1 MLLFKTEVK
10 NMTEGL
16 TQQLHNYIS
25 QRFSLSKVL
34 NLLLDKSHSHLIE
47 ITGKAGS
54 GKSYL
59 IKPLMETLQ
68 NTYEKVYFYSPH
80 PLYLNQF
87 SLLLHII
94 SDVEPDALEEFY
106 QEYNQQYRTGRKYDF
121 FYYLTEQLNRH
132 NLLTPRAII
141 IDDGDILDKY
151 SRDYLQYLVQYAE
164 DSGIQIVFLSQQ
176 RLFPFAHWEIV
187 PPLTVED
194 VQNIIQLAFPEA
206 VENVGK
212 ESEIL
217 QKIVEGNMLIL
228 EKIFNDMQLGE
239 NGTEFDLTPFLDKNY
254 DPLQIYFETLEN
266 LPENQKE
273 LLLSMFILDQKF
285 NEDNIKNISGKK
297 NIKKDL
303 EKLYNA
309 GLIEHPDLNWVV
321 QKKVSMMIWLEQ
333 HPEALSSPLIQKL
346 LDNLAEDKSEEQIK
360 VKILMQMNKY
370 EASAFEAVIK
380 ELENLSDNDSL
391 LQLYQY
397 QLQHTKKPDIQM
409 LIHKNIGLAYANSN
423 KKDEAIEYL
432 RQSLHICTENFLP
445 AEEIVYLLA
454 SNLFAVNSTAF
465 ALEIIN
471 KYSPETIDPYWKLKI
486 LLLKA
491 DILGETEDYD
501 SALEE
506 LEKISHQST
515 SINDKDKRL
524 LLQGEARKIK
534 GKILYYINEWEQSEE
549 NFKEAEKFFS
559 LANDHSGLAAVYN
572 NLAVLYMFQGDW
584 DRSEQYFLKSLA
596 LEKEHFNLNGISIC
610 YNNLGGLMDDKG
622 DGQKSLMYLE
632 EALKLQK
639 MLNEPYNIT
648 NIYNNI
654 GITWM
659 DHNEYDKAEEA
670 LKNSL
675 QTAIDFGFYRN
686 IIASLNNLGAL
697 YFKKGDWAQS
707 IALYE
712 QAIKKSEENNFT
724 EGLLRSFNNLGEV
737 YEKQDEL
744 TLAYDLY
751 FKGLEL
757 LPSVNDDFIKADLY
771 GNLGSVLTKLHKFK
785 EAYTYLVESLDF
797 FKSINARDKIIEGY
811 QKQAYYFILTRNYD
825 SAEYYLT
832 EAMNMASEGN
842 RLFELGKIHYLRA
855 LLERKNL
862 ESAKEHLHQAIEL
875 FVETS
880 NNYELSL
887 ANYEL
892 AEVLFD
898 LKEWE
903 AALEILKTNKKI
915 LQKYGSIK
923 LLEKNDILMQKISRE
938 YSSQLRDVK
947 FEENLLNQ
955 FYEITQRLNTISDLD
970 VLIEQTLSGLIDI
983 SEADGGIL
991 CLHRSETVPDSWE
1004 YKIFQNF
1011 SSENKYYD
1019 IFMNLCNMAY
1029 NTNSIKDFKQPHF
1042 APSYNHI
1049 IVLPLFIRKNVLG
1062 TVLLFAQSGSH
1073 YFSERIIN
1081 LLSALTNQAI
1091 VTIENIRSAGLEKT
1105 HNSIREQLN
1114 MGNVYS
1120 DIIGQSPEML
1130 KIFDIIE
1137 KVKDTPT
1144 TVLLEGPSGTG
1155 KELLARALHYRSNRR
1170 NKAFVAQYCGALPET
1185 LLESELFGHVKG
1197 SFTGAAYDKKGL
1209 FEIADGGTFFLD
1221 EIADITPSTQ
1231 AKLLRFLQ
1239 EGEIKRVG
1247 STKTEKVDV
1256 RVVCATNVPLEE
1268 RVKSGAFRLDLYY
1281 RLNVIRIEVPPLKNR
1296 TGDIPLLAIH
1306 FLDKYNTRMGKNVQG
1321 FTDEAMK
1328 MLEQYDWP
1336 GNVRQLENEIERAVT
1351 LAEDA
1356 SFIRGTDF
1364 SDEVRRYIENQ
1375 KTISI
1380 LSGRKTLKDAMEELE
1395 RKMIQDAMEAFD
1407 WNQTQAAKE
1416 LGISRQGL
1424 IQKLKRYN
1432 LYKEGE

>member
-1 MLLFKTEVK
+1 
-10 NMTEGL
+10 MTEGL
-16 TQQLHNYIS
+16 TQKLHNYIS

-34 NLLLDKSHSHLIE
+34 NLLQDQSNSHLVE

-59 IKPLMETLQ
+59 IKPLMEALQ
-68 NTYEKVYFYSPH
+68 QFYEKVYFFSPH
-80 PLYLNQF
+80 PFYFNQF
-87 SLLLHII
+87 STLLLIL
-94 SDVEPDALEEFY
+94 SDIELNTLQEFY
-106 QEYNQQYRTGRKYDF
+106 QEYNKLYRTGRKYDF
-121 FYYLTEQLNRH
+121 FYYITEQLNRQ
-132 NLLTPRAII
+132 NLLSPRALI

-151 SRDYLQYLVQYAE
+151 SCDYLQYLVQYAE
-164 DSGIQIVFLSQQ
+164 DSGIQIVFLSRQ
-176 RLFPFAHWEIV
+176 RLFPFAQWELV
-187 PPLTVED
+187 PPLTGED
-194 VQNIIQLAFPEA
+194 VQHMIQLAFPE
-206 VENVGK
+206 VGENISK

-217 QKIVEGNMLIL
+217 QKIAEGNLLIL
-228 EKIFNDMQLGE
+228 EKIFNDMQAKKA
-239 NGTEFDLTPFLDKNY
+239 GTKFDLTPFLDKTY
-254 DPLQIYFETLEN
+254 DPLQIYFETVSN
-266 LPENQKE
+266 LPVSQKE

-285 NEDNIKNISGKK
+285 NEE
-297 NIKKDL
+297 NIKKIIGSKNINKDL
-303 EKLYNA
+303 EILYNT
-309 GLIEHPDLNWVV
+309 GLIEHPDRNWVV
-321 QKKVSMMIWLEQ
+321 QKKGSLVAWLEQ
-333 HPEALSSPLIQKL
+333 HPDSLSPTLKQKI
-346 LDNLAEDKSEEQIK
+346 LDVLSEDKTDEQVK
-360 VKILMQMNKY
+360 VNILMRMNKY
-370 EASAFEAVIK
+370 EASAFETVIK
-380 ELENLSDNDSL
+380 ELEQLSDNENL
-391 LQLYQY
+391 LTLYQY
-397 QLQHTKKPDIQM
+397 QLEHTKKPTTQM
-409 LIHKNIGLAYANSN
+409 LIHKNMGLAYANSN
-423 KKDEAIEYL
+423 KKDDAIEQL
-432 RQSLHICTENFLP
+432 RQSLHICTENSLP

-454 SNLFAVNSTAF
+454 SNLYDVNSTAF
-465 ALEIIN
+465 ALEIIDT
-471 KYSPETIDPYWKLKI
+471 YSPETIDPYWKLKI
-486 LLLKA
+486 MLLKA
-491 DILGETEDYD
+491 DILGETEEYEA
-501 SALEE
+501 ALEE

-515 SINDKDKRL
+515 TINDKNKRF
-524 LLQGEARKIK
+524 LLQGEVRKVK
-534 GKILYYINEWEQSEE
+534 GKILYYINEWEQCEE
-549 NFKEAEKFFS
+549 NFKEAEKFYN
-559 LANDHSGLAAVYN
+559 LANDHFGLAAVYN
-572 NLAVLYMFQGDW
+572 NLAVLYMCQGDW
-584 DRSEQYFLKSLA
+584 DRSEQYFLKSLN

-622 DGQKSLMYLE
+622 DAQKSLMYLE

-686 IIASLNNLGAL
+686 IVASLNNLGAL

-707 IALYE
+707 IAFYE

-737 YEKQDEL
+737 YEKQDEV

-757 LPSVNDDFIKADLY
+757 LPSVYDEFIKAELY

-785 EAYTYLVESLDF
+785 EAYSYLVESLDF
-797 FKSINARDKIIEGY
+797 FKSLNARDKIIEGY
-811 QKQAYYFILTRNYD
+811 QKQAYYFLLTRNYA
-825 SAEYYLT
+825 SADYYLT
-832 EAMNMASEGN
+832 QAMNLANEGN

-862 ESAKEHLHQAIEL
+862 ESAKEHLHRAIEL

-915 LQKYGSIK
+915 IQKYGSIK

-938 YSSQLRDVK
+938 YSSQMKDAK

-955 FYEITQRLNTISDLD
+955 FYEITQKLNTITDLD

-983 SEADGGIL
+983 SEADGGML
-991 CLHRSETVPDSWE
+991 CLHRNENVPDSWE
-1004 YKIFQNF
+1004 YKIFHNL
-1011 SSENKYYD
+1011 SIESNYYD
-1019 IFMNLCNMAY
+1019 IFMNLCNMVCDT
-1029 NTNSIKDFKQPHF
+1029 NTIKDFKQPHF

-1049 IVLPLFIRKNVLG
+1049 LVLPLSIRKNVLG
-1062 TVLLFAQSGSH
+1062 AVLLFAQTGSH
-1073 YFSERIIN
+1073 YFSERIVN

-1091 VTIENIRSAGLEKT
+1091 VTIENIRNANLEKT
-1105 HNSIREQLN
+1105 HSSIRAQLN
-1114 MGNVYS
+1114 LGNVYS

-1155 KELLARALHYRSNRR
+1155 KELLARALHFRSNRK

-1221 EIADITPSTQ
+1221 DIADITPSTQ

-1256 RVVCATNVPLEE
+1256 RVVCATNVSLEE

-1328 MLEQYDWP
+1328 ILELYDWP

-1351 LAEDA
+1351 LVDDG
-1356 SFIRGTDF
+1356 SFIRSSDF

-1380 LSGRKTLKDAMEELE
+1380 LSGHKTLKEAMEELE

-1432 LYKEGE
+1432 LYKES